1 MKNLYNI
8 NDWTDVSFLRLGE
21 ILIEAGKINLLHLSM
36 VLDVQRFNKMPI
48 GKILV
53 AMKVI
58 SKEDLKQA
66 LFIQETIQKRCKNA

>member
-66 LFIQETIQKRCKNA
+66 LFIQETIKKRCKNA

>member
-66 LFIQETIQKRCKNA
+66 LLIQETIKKRCKNA